1 MAAILPASP
10 LTLQDGFLAALNS
23 GRVVPEDATH
33 VQFANA
39 LMGQLAS
46 RGCAPMS
53 PEATAAHD
61 LTMAKCGEPVSP
73 QSRRELSRCPVTAS
87 RQRLAPRRCVRWPAH
102 PGCAAQSSRDAPNER
117 PTTA

>member
-10 LTLQDGFLAALNS
+10 LTLQDVFLAALNS

-39 LMGQLAS
+39 LMEQLAS

-53 PEATAAHD
+53 TEAMAAD
-61 LTMAKCGEPVSP
+61 DFDYGEMWRACLAAV
-73 QSRRELSRCPVTAS
+73 AS
-87 RQRLAPRRCVRWPAH
+87 RVESMPRDGFTPATCASALRALASTSWMRRAEFE
-102 PGCAAQSSRDAPNER
+102 GR
-117 PTTA
+117 PQ